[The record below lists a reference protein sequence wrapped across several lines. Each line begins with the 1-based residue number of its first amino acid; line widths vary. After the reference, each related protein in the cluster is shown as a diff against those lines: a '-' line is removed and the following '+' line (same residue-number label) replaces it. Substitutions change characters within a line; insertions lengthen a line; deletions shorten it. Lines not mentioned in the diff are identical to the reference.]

1 MFLNTINLP
10 KSNLFLD
17 SKKYKYLAS
26 MVFWVCLLAFTSK
39 SFETSALAD
48 ETKVLQNSIQLKALG
63 LNKSVKQEILQR
75 NSADSLLGDSKIPLK
90 IEGTVNQP
98 LPSGIIPAGSGIVA
112 KTLMQIVTDPARK
125 YAVPVTMITVLPI
138 SDTNG
143 NPIIPASTLLTGRIE
158 KRDGGDE
165 IIIESLL
172 YKGRVINLETIGRLV
187 PAQIRPENFGQFVTP
202 PKSKA
207 SAVLDSVRDSSFSGI
222 LIGIGLNN
230 VNDSGRQNVNPLLL
244 GALGADLLF
253 RGLAA
258 LTEKSP
264 KPFPPLVD
272 IPQDS
277 ILVFAL
283 RKELTLPE
291 IPAENTPLVKTYGTQ

>member
-1 MFLNTINLP
+1 MLPNTVGLP
-10 KSNLFLD
+10 IFNSRL
-17 SKKYKYLAS
+17 KKRKPFAFMMLWICFFS
-26 MVFWVCLLAFTSK
+26 LAFK
-39 SFETSALAD
+39 SFEIPVLANEKKIVQNSTQQKALAI
-48 ETKVLQNSIQLKALG
+48 EKELKQG
-63 LNKSVKQEILQR
+63 MPQR
-75 NSADSLLGDSKIPLK
+75 NSADSLLGDGKNPL
-90 IEGTVNQP
+90 INQGTGNQP
-98 LPSGIIPAGSGIVA
+98 IPSGVIPSGSGIVA

-125 YAVPVTMITVLPI
+125 YAVPVTMLTILPI
-138 SDTNG
+138 FDTNG

-172 YKGRVINLETIGRLV
+172 YKGKVIPLDTIGRLV

-202 PKSKA
+202 PKSKT
-207 SAVLDSVRDSSFSGI
+207 SSVLESVRDSSFSGI
-222 LIGIGLNN
+222 LISIALSN
-230 VNDSGRQNVNPLLL
+230 VSGSGRQTVNPLLL
-244 GALGADLLF
+244 GALGADLIF

-283 RKELTLPE
+283 RKDLILPN
-291 IPAENTPLVKTYGTQ
+291 IPSENTPLVKTFGN

>member
-10 KSNLFLD
+10 KFNLFLD
-17 SKKYKYLAS
+17 SKRYSSLAS
-26 MVFWVCLLAFTSK
+26 ILLWACFLGFTIK
-39 SFETSALAD
+39 SFEMSVLAD
-48 ETKVLQNSIQLKALG
+48 ENKVLQNSIQPKLPG
-63 LNKSVKQEILQR
+63 LNKVLKPEVIPI
-75 NSADSLLGDSKIPLK
+75 NSADSLLGNGKIPLN
-90 IEGTVNQP
+90 IQGTVNQP

-158 KRDGGDE
+158 KREGGDE

-230 VNDSGRQNVNPLLL
+230 VNDSGRQMVNPLLL

-283 RKELTLPE
+283 RKELVLPE
-291 IPAENTPLVKTYGTQ
+291 IPAENTPLVRTYGTQ